1 MDEGAVQSGSGG
13 AAQALSQSTGGRA
26 SSSEGLGGADVFDMS
41 NMASGDV
48 SKGLLED
55 LEKMQDSLQ

>member
-1 MDEGAVQSGSGG
+1 VQSGSGG

-41 NMASGDV
+41 NMSPSGDV

-55 LEKMQDSLQ
+55 LEKMQDSL

>member
-1 MDEGAVQSGSGG
+1 MQSGSGG